1 MTNTYLDTTNFGPMI
16 LFAIRPNMYD
26 DNNVEQAKPVGFK
39 YGVVLPEQDY
49 EKLYVK
55 IPGPQILEAPL
66 SGHGPQVEFTDL
78 QVKPYVESKTARMAF
93 TSTATGIK
101 VVDATGTS
109 TATGVKVVDT
119 TGAGKTQAK
128 G

>member
-1 MTNTYLDTTNFGPMI
+1 MNNVFLDTTNFGPMT
-16 LFAIRPNMYD
+16 LFSVRPNMYD

-39 YGVVLPEQDY
+39 YGVVLPEQEF

-55 IPGPQILEAPL
+55 IPGPQLLETPL

-78 QVKPYVESKTARMAF
+78 RVKPYVDRNGRMAF
-93 TSTATGIK
+93 SATAAGIK
-101 VVDATGTS
+101 VVDA
-109 TATGVKVVDT
+109 

>member
-55 IPGPQILEAPL
+55 IPGPQILETPL

-78 QVKPYVESKTARMAF
+78 RVKPYVDSKTGRMAF
-93 TSTATGIK
+93 TTTATGIK
-101 VVDATGTS
+101 VIDA
-109 TATGVKVVDT
+109 
-119 TGAGKTQAK
+119 TGAGKTPAK